1 MFFINHSFFLFIMME
16 KGVYLSC
23 QDERKYPQKK
33 RRTLGSALRK
43 GPNRKGDNYLWIF
56 VRKELSGG
64 EGKKASGTAE
74 ADANA
79 KKQELFCIS
88 DTGVK
93 QSVVGVCAL

>member
-23 QDERKYPQKK
+23 QDEEKISTKEKTDVGK
-33 RRTLGSALRK
+33 RVTKRAEPKR
-43 GPNRKGDNYLWIF
+43 DNYLWIF

-74 ADANA
+74 ADDNA

>member
-1 MFFINHSFFLFIMME
+1 MFYINHSFFLFIMME

-23 QDERKYPQKK
+23 QDEEKISTKEKTDAGKHVTKK
-33 RRTLGSALRK
+33 VEPKMGQ
-43 GPNRKGDNYLWIF
+43 
-56 VRKELSGG
+56 LSMDFCTERVIGRQR
-64 EGKKASGTAE
+64 KKASGITE
-74 ADANA
+74 ADANE